1 MCDVG
6 YKCGSQGHNRN
17 QVKCEADNS
26 IKTVK
31 SPASSSNTTVNTD
44 QDGSIVGDGVF
55 SPGKILVRAG
65 PCYPHK
71 VPAPPHVLVDPEDS
85 ARVVERAVPVPVT
98 GLGVHLDLAPL
109 ADHRDGGPVGADRHL
124 PAYIEPALLTALT
137 AVVSI

>member
-6 YKCGSQGHNRN
+6 YKCGSQAHNGN

-31 SPASSSNTTVNTD
+31 SSSSRSNPAVNTD
-44 QDGSIVGDGVF
+44 QNCSIVSDGVF

-109 ADHRDGGPVGADRHL
+109 AAHRDGGPVGADRHL